1 MTVLKGVGI
10 DWTYLGKTMHTLDL
24 SENRLSSIGVSY
36 VGSAGNS
43 IGKLIDTTFPSM
55 PLLKTLNLSK
65 NQIARL
71 ETMAFH
77 LLPSLISVDL
87 SNNKITHI
95 QGFEANLKL
104 MNLNLE
110 NNCVRVI
117 QGIGQ
122 LENLETLNLAN
133 NRISTVVN
141 LRPLSLNVG
150 LRNLFLDGNPVSYL
164 GRYRPSLISFVPHL
178 DHIDGVPLPPS
189 SAQKAARR
197 VAKMLHDTHAGTV
210 KQKRKKR
217 VSNKK
222 RPIMTPEKRDI
233 ITQKNDR
240 SMATKSYA
248 RGSAERKE
256 SKDGE
261 EKVIQVVDLEKELN
275 LLIFERQ
282 EGDKRRGLVTSSAA
296 NLLSTT
302 AELVK
307 SDAYKQRSIVL
318 SNRGITPSG
327 LKKKVHGADFHKQ
340 QAWIEKMSE
349 PKIEKKKPKLS
360 KKYGFGAYPIPEN
373 FSPASRQRAGSKTS
387 DKIASTLKVDVS
399 TGKRAV
405 WMDP

>member
-1 MTVLKGVGI
+1 MNDEGDSDHAEDEYLVESKDMINDAEDSVDPTSEWDGELRFNNRSMTVLKGVGI

-210 KQKRKKR
+210 KQKGRNEYQIR
-217 VSNKK
+217 
-222 RPIMTPEKRDI
+222 T
-233 ITQKNDR
+233 
-240 SMATKSYA
+240 
-248 RGSAERKE
+248 
-256 SKDGE
+256 
-261 EKVIQVVDLEKELN
+261 
-275 LLIFERQ
+275 
-282 EGDKRRGLVTSSAA
+282 
-296 NLLSTT
+296 
-302 AELVK
+302 
-307 SDAYKQRSIVL
+307 
-318 SNRGITPSG
+318 
-327 LKKKVHGADFHKQ
+327 
-340 QAWIEKMSE
+340 
-349 PKIEKKKPKLS
+349 
-360 KKYGFGAYPIPEN
+360 
-373 FSPASRQRAGSKTS
+373 
-387 DKIASTLKVDVS
+387 
-399 TGKRAV
+399 
-405 WMDP
+405 DP